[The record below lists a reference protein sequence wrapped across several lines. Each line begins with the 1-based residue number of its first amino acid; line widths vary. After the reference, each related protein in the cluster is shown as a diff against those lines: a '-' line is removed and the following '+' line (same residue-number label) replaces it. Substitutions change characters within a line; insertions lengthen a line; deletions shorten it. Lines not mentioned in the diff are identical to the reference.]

1 MKRPL
6 VLIVSPGLA
15 VDNNGNWQT
24 ARRWAQMLRSHAR
37 TRILSRWPVPGESM
51 DAAAMLA
58 LHARRSADSIEAW
71 ASVHPGQGLAVV
83 LTGTDLYHDIIDD
96 VTAQHSLALAQ
107 CLVVLQEKGVQAL
120 PETLRGKTRLM
131 FQSTTTRKTLPKDPR
146 FLKAMMVGHL
156 REVKSPQT
164 LFQVARLLALRSD
177 IYIDHIGIALDPH
190 LGVQARLAEA
200 DNPKYRWLGGIA
212 HESTRW
218 HIQRAD
224 VLVHCSRMEGG
235 AHVVMEAV
243 CSGTPVL
250 ASKVDGNVGMLGE
263 DYAGYFAW
271 GDAKGLAELLTR
283 CRDDAL
289 FLANL
294 RAQCEARAPLFQP
307 AKEQAALIDLIKIL
321 TRKTNP
327 KKLILQP

>member
-1 MKRPL
+1 MMLPL

-15 VDNNGNWQT
+15 ADNNGNWQT
-24 ARRWAQMLRSHAR
+24 ARRWAQMLRGHAR
-37 TRILSRWPVPGESM
+37 TRILSHWPLPGESTE
-51 DAAAMLA
+51 AVAMLA
-58 LHARRSADSIEAW
+58 LHARRSADSIDAW
-71 ASVHPGQGLAVV
+71 ASAHPAHGLAVV
-83 LTGTDLYHDIIDD
+83 LTGTDLYQDIIDD
-96 VTAQHSLALAQ
+96 ATAQHSLALAQ
-107 CLVVLQEKGVQAL
+107 QLVVLQEMGPQAV
-120 PETLRGKTRLM
+120 PPPYRDKTRVM
-131 FQSTTTRKTLPKDPR
+131 FQSTTTRKTLPKNPK

-164 LFQVARLLALRSD
+164 LFQAARLLATRLD
-177 IYIDHIGIALDPH
+177 IHIDHIGVALETP

-200 DNPKYRWLGGIA
+200 DNPKYRWLGGVA

-263 DYAGYFAW
+263 DYVGYFAW
-271 GDAKGLAELLTR
+271 GDAQGLTDLLVR
-283 CRDDAL
+283 CREDAA
-289 FLANL
+289 FLAHL
-294 RAQCEARAPLFQP
+294 RAQCEARSPLFHP
-307 AKEQAALIDLIKIL
+307 AKEQAALIDLIKALIP
-321 TRKTNP
+321 KT
-327 KKLILQP
+327 

>member
-1 MKRPL
+1 MMLPL

-15 VDNNGNWQT
+15 ADNNGNWQT
-24 ARRWAQMLRSHAR
+24 ARRWAQMLRGHAR
-37 TRILSRWPVPGESM
+37 TRILSHWPAPGEST
-51 DAAAMLA
+51 DAVALLA

-71 ASVHPGQGLAVV
+71 TSAHPGYGLAVV

-96 VTAQHSLALAQ
+96 ATAQRSLALAQ
-107 CLVVLQEKGVQAL
+107 QLVVLQDKGPQAL
-120 PETLRGKTRLM
+120 PPQYRKKTRVM
-131 FQSTTTRKTLPKDPR
+131 FQSTTTRKTLPKNPK

-164 LFQVARLLALRSD
+164 LFQAARLLATRSD
-177 IYIDHIGIALDPH
+177 IHIDHIGVALETP

-200 DNPKYRWLGGIA
+200 DNPRYRWLGGVA

-243 CSGTPVL
+243 CSGTAVL

-263 DYAGYFAW
+263 DYAGYFTW
-271 GDAKGLAELLTR
+271 GDAQGLADLLTR
-283 CRDDAL
+283 CRDDAA
-289 FLANL
+289 FLAHL

-307 AKEQAALIDLIKIL
+307 AKEQAALIDLIKAL
-321 TRKTNP
+321 TRK
-327 KKLILQP
+327 Q

>member
-1 MKRPL
+1 MMLPL

-15 VDNNGNWQT
+15 ADNNGNWQT
-24 ARRWAQMLRSHAR
+24 ARRWAQMLRGHAR
-37 TRILSRWPVPGESM
+37 TRILSHWPVPGERT
-51 DAAAMLA
+51 DAVAMLA

-71 ASVHPGQGLAVV
+71 ASAHPCQGLAVV
-83 LTGTDLYHDIIDD
+83 LTGTDLYQDIIDD
-96 VTAQHSLALAQ
+96 ATAQHSLALAQ
-107 CLVVLQEKGVQAL
+107 QLVVLQEKGPQAL
-120 PETLRGKTRLM
+120 PAPLRDKTRVM
-131 FQSTTTRKTLPKDPR
+131 FQSTTTRKTLPKNPK
-146 FLKAMMVGHL
+146 FLKAVMVGHL

-164 LFQVARLLALRSD
+164 LFQAARLLATRAD
-177 IYIDHIGIALDPH
+177 IHIDHIGVALETP

-200 DNPKYRWLGGIA
+200 DNPKYRWLGGVA

-250 ASKVDGNVGMLGE
+250 ASKVDGNVGMLGD

-271 GDAKGLAELLTR
+271 GDAQGLADLLTR
-283 CRDDAL
+283 CRDDAA
-289 FLANL
+289 FLAHL
-294 RAQCEARAPLFQP
+294 RAQCEARAHLFHP
-307 AKEQAALIDLIKIL
+307 AKEQAALINLIKTLIP
-321 TRKTNP
+321 KT
-327 KKLILQP
+327 

>member
-1 MKRPL
+1 MLLPL

-15 VDNNGNWQT
+15 ADNNGNWQT
-24 ARRWAQMLRSHAR
+24 ARRWSQMLRGHAR
-37 TRILSRWPVPGESM
+37 TRILSHWPVAGESTGEVM
-51 DAAAMLA
+51 EAVAMLA

-71 ASVHPGQGLAVV
+71 ASAHPAQGLAVV
-83 LTGTDLYHDIIDD
+83 LTGTDLYQDILDD
-96 VTAQHSLALAQ
+96 ATAQRSLELAQ
-107 CLVVLQEKGVQAL
+107 HLVVLQDQGPQAV
-120 PETLRGKTRLM
+120 PPQYRDKTRVM
-131 FQSTTTRKTLPKDPR
+131 FQSTTTRKSLPKNPK
-146 FLKAMMVGHL
+146 FLKATMVGHL

-164 LFQVARLLALRSD
+164 LFQAARLLAMRAD
-177 IYIDHIGIALDPH
+177 IHIDHIGVALETS

-200 DNPKYRWLGGIA
+200 DNPKYRWLGGVA

-250 ASKVDGNVGMLGE
+250 ASRVDGNVGMLGD

-271 GDAKGLAELLTR
+271 GDAKGLADLMVR
-283 CRDDAL
+283 CRDDAA
-289 FLANL
+289 FLTHL

-307 AKEQAALIDLIKIL
+307 AKEQAALIELIKAL
-321 TRKTNP
+321 TRKTNL
-327 KKLILQP
+327 KN

>member
-1 MKRPL
+1 MNRPL

-15 VDNNGNWQT
+15 ADNNGNWQT
-24 ARRWAQMLRSHAR
+24 ARRWAQMLRGVAR
-37 TRILSRWPVPGESM
+37 TRILSHWPAPDEDLNAV
-51 DAAAMLA
+51 AMLA

-71 ASVHPGQGLAVV
+71 ASAHPGRGLAVV

-96 VTAQHSLALAQ
+96 ATAQRSLALAQ
-107 CLVVLQEKGVQAL
+107 RLVVLQEKGPQAL
-120 PETLRGKTRLM
+120 PEAFRGKAHVV
-131 FQSTTTRKTLPKDPR
+131 FQSTTTRKTLPKNPK
-146 FLKAMMVGHL
+146 FLKAVMVGHL

-164 LFQVARLLALRSD
+164 LFQAARLLTTRPD
-177 IYIDHIGIALDPH
+177 IHIDHIGVALETP

-200 DNPKYRWLGGIA
+200 DNPKYRWLGGVA
-212 HESTRW
+212 HEATRW

-224 VLVHCSRMEGG
+224 VLVHCSHMEGG

-271 GDAKGLAELLTR
+271 DDAKGLAELLTR
-283 CRDDAL
+283 CRDEAP
-289 FLANL
+289 FLASL
-294 RAQCEARAPLFQP
+294 RAQCETRAPLFQP
-307 AKEQAALIDLIKIL
+307 AKEQAALIDLIKAL
-321 TRKTNP
+321 TRKN
-327 KKLILQP
+327 

>member
-1 MKRPL
+1 MMLPL

-15 VDNNGNWQT
+15 ADNNGNWQT
-24 ARRWAQMLRSHAR
+24 ARRWAQMLRGHAR
-37 TRILSRWPVPGESM
+37 TRILSHWPAPGEGT
-51 DAAAMLA
+51 DAVAMLA
-58 LHARRSADSIEAW
+58 LHALKSADSIAAW
-71 ASVHPGQGLAVV
+71 ASAHPGQGLAVV

-96 VTAQHSLALAQ
+96 ATAQRSLALAQ
-107 CLVVLQEKGVQAL
+107 QLVVLQEKGPQAL
-120 PETLRGKTRLM
+120 PETFRDKTHVM
-131 FQSTTTRKTLPKDPR
+131 FQSTTTRKTLPKNPK
-146 FLKAMMVGHL
+146 FLKAVMVGHL

-164 LFQVARLLALRSD
+164 LFQAARLLATRAD
-177 IYIDHIGIALDPH
+177 IHIDHIGVALETP

-200 DNPKYRWLGGIA
+200 DNPKYRWLGGVA

-250 ASKVDGNVGMLGE
+250 ASKVDGNVGMLGD
-263 DYAGYFAW
+263 DYAGYFIW
-271 GDAKGLAELLTR
+271 GDAQGLADLLIR
-283 CRDDAL
+283 CRDDAA
-289 FLANL
+289 FLAHL

-307 AKEQAALIDLIKIL
+307 AKEQAALIDLIKA
-321 TRKTNP
+321 
-327 KKLILQP
+327 LIPTT